1 MEVLRTSPRTATGR
15 RTRKVIAAA
24 VGDLDRLRLDAG
36 ISLRRLAQGADVDA
50 GYLTQIFA
58 GDRQPSIAV
67 LVALATA
74 LGADLAVRAYPTT
87 GPVIRD
93 RIQARIVE
101 ELVRIAHR
109 SWTRSIE
116 VPVFNPARGFID
128 LVLDRSSPSEVI
140 AAEVQSRLD
149 RLEQNVRWSQDKARS
164 LPSAD
169 VWAGTT
175 GNPTIHR
182 LLVLRSTAATRE
194 LARRFERSLTAAYP
208 APAKEVFH
216 ALTKAE
222 GEWPGHEILWAD
234 VRGDNATILD
244 RPPRG
249 VAVGR

>member
-1 MEVLRTSPRTATGR
+1 
-15 RTRKVIAAA
+15 VIAAA
-24 VGDLDRLRLDAG
+24 VGDLDRLRVDAG

-93 RIQARIVE
+93 RFQAPIVE
-101 ELVRIAHR
+101 ELVQIAHR

-116 VPVFNPARGFID
+116 VPVFRPARGFID
-128 LVLDRSSPSEVI
+128 VVLDRTSPSEFI
-140 AAEVQSRLD
+140 ATEIQSRLD
-149 RLEQNVRWSQDKARS
+149 RLEQTVRWSGDKARS

-169 VWAGTT
+169 VWATSVGE
-175 GNPTIHR
+175 PTIHR
-182 LLVLRSTAATRE
+182 LLVLRSTAGTRE
-194 LARRFERSLTAAYP
+194 LARRFEATLMAAYP
-208 APAKEVFH
+208 APAKAVFQ
-216 ALTKAE
+216 ALTAADRP
-222 GEWPGHEILWAD
+222 WPGHGILWAD
-234 VRGDNATILD
+234 VRGDEVRILD

-249 VAVGR
+249 VALGR